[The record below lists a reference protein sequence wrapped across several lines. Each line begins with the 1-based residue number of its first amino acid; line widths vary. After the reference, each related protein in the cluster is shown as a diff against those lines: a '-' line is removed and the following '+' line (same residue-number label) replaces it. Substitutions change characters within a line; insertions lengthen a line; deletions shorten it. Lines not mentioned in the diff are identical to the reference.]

1 MIKKYDKIYNN
12 IGLVPNLGVGSKG
25 KASSTTQFAISDGIL
40 AVDGKLAKSIASGI
54 IGEWVARIAGNA
66 PGSGFKATMINEML
80 IGEIKKLAKN
90 DPALA

>member
-1 MIKKYDKIYNN
+1 M
-12 IGLVPNLGVGSKG
+12 
-25 KASSTTQFAISDGIL
+25 
-40 AVDGKLAKSIASGI
+40 AKSIASGI